1 VAAVWYIVRLLV
13 KAGRDPTRL
22 GAWLPRV
29 LAGWYIGLT
38 EWEEARLEHEEA
50 KQKRTKQ
57 KLAAV
62 ETPKE
67 LPAAVTVQDAGE
79 QHEDKVVAS
88 QSDPPGPIEPT
99 TAAEVTGESAHT
111 LPHHSGASRRS
122 RARHR
127 ERTSA
132 PS

>member
-1 VAAVWYIVRLLV
+1 MESVLAGALAGGSGTAVWCIVRLLV
-13 KAGRDPTRL
+13 KASRDPTRL

-57 KLAAV
+57 KLAAA

-67 LPAAVTVQDAGE
+67 LPAAVHRRPRDRPIAVCPE
-79 QHEDKVVAS
+79 VV
-88 QSDPPGPIEPT
+88 E
-99 TAAEVTGESAHT
+99 H
-111 LPHHSGASRRS
+111 
-122 RARHR
+122 
-127 ERTSA
+127 
-132 PS
+132 